1 MKNALFGSE
10 SETTVASDGGGGKPV
25 DLADPMQRKRLAQR
39 IAKDIDEA
47 CVRLYSDGHRKH
59 LGGSLIGDPC
69 ARKLW
74 SVFRWLKQEQ
84 FSGRMY
90 RLFNRGHR
98 EEERFV
104 AWLREIGCEVQEF
117 ENVVDGEGTQ
127 IRISGV
133 NGHFGGSL
141 DGRLKLPERY
151 NVPEQVMLAE
161 FKTSGTGSGFQK
173 LRDNGVE
180 MAKPLHFAQ
189 MSVYGNKYGYRYA
202 IYLCINK
209 NDDDL
214 IVEVVKLNWELGK
227 TLEDKAHDIINSEVP
242 PPKISQTPTAF
253 QCRYC
258 HFSPICHE
266 GEIPEKNCRS
276 CVHAVPIENKQWG
289 CRKFNSIIPEDFI
302 PKGCDDWTPIT
313 K

>member
-1 MKNALFGSE
+1 MSNDLFGSGSATTEAE
-10 SETTVASDGGGGKPV
+10 SGPAV
-25 DLADPMQRKRLAQR
+25 DLECPQQRKRLAQR

-74 SVFRWLKQEQ
+74 SVFRWLKTEQ

-104 AWLREIGCEVQEF
+104 AWLREIGCDVQEYDSI
-117 ENVVDGEGTQ
+117 VDGEGTQ

-141 DGRLKLPERY
+141 DGRLKLPVKY
-151 NVPEQVMLAE
+151 NVPEQVLLAE
-161 FKTSGTGSGFQK
+161 FKTAGTGAGFVK
-173 LRDNGVE
+173 LRNNGVE
-180 MAKPLHFAQ
+180 MERPLHFAQ
-189 MSVYGNKYGYRYA
+189 MSVYGRKHGYKYA

-214 IVEVVKLNWELGK
+214 IVEVVKLNWALGE
-227 TLEDKAHDIINSEVP
+227 TLEKKAEDIISSQVP
-242 PPKISQTPTAF
+242 PTKISQTPTARH
-253 QCRYC
+253 CRFC

-266 GEIPEKNCRS
+266 GELPEKNCRS
-276 CVHAVPIENKQWG
+276 CINAVPIENKQWG
-289 CRKFNSIIPEDFI
+289 CTKFQQIIPDDFI
-302 PKGCDDWTPIT
+302 AQGCDDWTPIT
-313 K
+313 KQ

>member
-1 MKNALFGSE
+1 MKKDLFASAN
-10 SETTVASDGGGGKPV
+10 ETTGAGAAV
-25 DLADPMQRKRLAQR
+25 DLSDEHARKRLAQK
-39 IAKDIDEA
+39 IASDIDAA

-59 LGGSLIGDPC
+59 LGGSLIGDRC
-69 ARKLW
+69 SRKLW
-74 SVFRWLKQEQ
+74 SVFRWLKAEQ

-104 AWLREIGCEVQEF
+104 AWLREIGCDVQEF
-117 ENVVDGEGTQ
+117 ERIDDNGEGVQ
-127 IRISGV
+127 MRISGV

-141 DGRLKLPERY
+141 DGRLKLPEKY
-151 NVPEQVMLAE
+151 NVPDDILLCE

-189 MSVYGNKYGYRYA
+189 MSVYGYKYGYRYA

-227 TLEDKAHDIINSEVP
+227 TLEKKADDIITSQVP

-253 QCRYC
+253 ECRYC
-258 HFSPICHE
+258 HFAGICHE
-266 GEIPEKNCRS
+266 GDIPEKNCRS
-276 CVHAVPIENKQWG
+276 CIHAVPIEDKQWG
-289 CRKFNSIIPEDFI
+289 CNKFQQIIPEDFI
-302 PKGCDDWTPIT
+302 PQGCDDWTPIT
-313 K
+313 KQ